1 MAFESLL
8 YEVADGVCT
17 ITLNRPE
24 RINSFN
30 NTLHKEFIE
39 ALKQAEKDAAVRCI
53 VLTGA
58 GRGFCSGQ
66 DLGDISAEPI
76 SEIVRTKYNVWVT
89 KMRTMEKP
97 IIAAVNGVAAGAGA
111 ALALAADIILMADS
125 ASMVLSFVKVGL
137 VPDTG
142 ASFFLP
148 RLVGYH
154 KAMEIALLA
163 DKISSAEAL
172 RLGLVNQVIP
182 AAEFA
187 TTVQGYAARL
197 AKGPKSMGWIKRMLN
212 RGLTASLP
220 EMLEQEAYLQEAAGA
235 TQDAREAILAF
246 MEKREPQFQ
255 GR

>member
-1 MAFESLL
+1 MAFETLL
-8 YEVADGVCT
+8 YEVAEGICT

-24 RINSFN
+24 KINSFN
-30 NTLHKEFIE
+30 NKLHKEYIE
-39 ALKQAEKDAAVRCI
+39 ALKQAEKDPAVRCV

-66 DLGDISAEPI
+66 DLSDISAEPI
-76 SEIVRTKYNVWVT
+76 GEIVRTKYNVWVT

-111 ALALAADIILMADS
+111 ALALAADLIILSDK

-154 KAMEIALLA
+154 KAMEIALLGE
-163 DKISSAEAL
+163 KISAEEAL
-172 RLGLVNQVIP
+172 RLGLANQVVP
-182 AAEFA
+182 AEEFVASVQTWA
-187 TTVQGYAARL
+187 TKL
-197 AKGPKSMGWIKRMLN
+197 AQGPKSMGWIKRMMN
-212 RGLTASLP
+212 RGLTESLP
-220 EMLEQEAYLQEAAGA
+220 TMLEQEAYLQEAAGA
-235 TQDAREAILAF
+235 TADAREAITAF
-246 MEKREPQFQ
+246 MEKRAPQFQ
-255 GR
+255 GK

>member
-8 YEVADGVCT
+8 YEVADGICT

-30 NTLHKEFIE
+30 NTLHKEYIE
-39 ALKQAEKDAAVRCI
+39 ALKQAEKDATVRCI

-66 DLGDISAEPI
+66 DLSDISAEPI
-76 SEIVRTKYNVWVT
+76 SEIVRSKYNVWVT

-111 ALALAADIILMADS
+111 ALALAADLILMADS
-125 ASMVLSFVKVGL
+125 ASMLLSFVRVGL

-154 KAMEIALLA
+154 KAMEIALLGE
-163 DKISSAEAL
+163 KISAAEAH

-187 TTVQGYAARL
+187 ETVRSYAVRL
-197 AKGPKSMGWIKRMLN
+197 AKGPRSMGWIKRLID
-212 RGLTASLP
+212 RGMTEPLP
-220 EMLEQEAYLQEAAGA
+220 AMLEQEAYLQEAAGS

-255 GR
+255 GK

>member
-1 MAFESLL
+1 MAFETLL
-8 YEVADGVCT
+8 YEVADGICT

-30 NTLHKEFIE
+30 NALHKEYIE
-39 ALKQAEKDAAVRCI
+39 ALKQAEKDPAVRCI
-53 VLTGA
+53 ILTGA

-66 DLGDISAEPI
+66 DLGDLSAEPI

-111 ALALAADIILMADS
+111 SLALAADIILMAEN
-125 ASMVLSFVKVGL
+125 ASLVLSFVKIGL

-154 KAMEIALLA
+154 KAMEIALLG
-163 DKISSAEAL
+163 DKISATEAL

-182 AAEFA
+182 AEEFA
-187 TTVQGYAARL
+187 ATVRSYAARL

-235 TQDAREAILAF
+235 TADAHEAITAF
-246 MEKREPQFQ
+246 LEKREPRFQ
-255 GR
+255 GK